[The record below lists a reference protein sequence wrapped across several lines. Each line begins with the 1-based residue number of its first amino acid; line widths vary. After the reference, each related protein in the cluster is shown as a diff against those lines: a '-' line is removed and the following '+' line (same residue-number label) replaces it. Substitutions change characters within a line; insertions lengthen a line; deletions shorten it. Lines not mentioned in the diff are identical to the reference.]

1 MKTIYLDNGATSF
14 PKPEAVKIATLK
26 YFDEL
31 TGNAGRSTSSA
42 RSVDR
47 LIYDLRDHIAKMFHF
62 DHSDHVVFTKN
73 ITESINTVLFG
84 YLKEGDHVLIS
95 NFEHNAVVRP
105 VVALKE
111 EGRIDYDFIPF
122 DAEGKLDVEAAR
134 GLLRPNTRL
143 IVSLHA
149 SNITGQILE
158 VEQLGQLARENNIKF
173 MLDVAQTAGFMDI
186 NMSKLKVDCLAFT
199 GHKSLLGPTGTG
211 GFLIAPEMARET
223 KAFIYG
229 GTGSLSESYEQP
241 NMMPDH
247 FESGTLNLLGLM
259 GLAAS
264 LQWIDERGYEAIQ
277 SHERTLIDHLETG
290 LSDIEGIICHN
301 LVRSDNRTGVL
312 ALSFVDKDPSWIAH
326 VLNRDYGIV
335 TRVGLQCAPIA
346 HKTIGTY
353 PSGVLRI
360 SVSPFN
366 TIEEIEYLISALKTL
381 IK

>member
-1 MKTIYLDNGATSF
+1 MKTIYLDNGATSY
-14 PKPEAVKIATLK
+14 PKPETVKIATLK
-26 YFDEL
+26 YFDEMM
-31 TGNAGRSTSSA
+31 GNAGRSTSSA

-47 LIYDLRDHIAKMFHF
+47 LIYDLREHIAKMFHF
-62 DHSDHVVFTKN
+62 NHSDHVIFTKN

-105 VVALKE
+105 VVALAD
-111 EGRIDYDFIPF
+111 EGRIEYDFIPF
-122 DAEGKLDVEAAR
+122 SDTGKLDVDATK

-143 IVSLHA
+143 IISLHA

-158 VEQLGQLARENNIKF
+158 VTRLGQLARENNVKF

-186 NMSKLKVDCLAFT
+186 NMAEMKVDCLAFT

-211 GFLIAPEMARET
+211 GFLIDPDMARET

-229 GTGSLSESYEQP
+229 GTGSLSESFDQP
-241 NMMPDH
+241 KLMPDH
-247 FESGTLNLLGLM
+247 FESGTLNLMGLL

-264 LQWIDERGYEAIQ
+264 LEWIAERGYEAIQ
-277 SHERTLIDHLETG
+277 LHERSLIKHLEIG
-290 LSDIEGIICHN
+290 LSKFEAIICHN
-301 LVRSDNRTGVL
+301 LVSFDNRTGVL
-312 ALSFVDKDPSWIAH
+312 ALSFKDRDPSWIAH
-326 VLNRDYGIV
+326 ALNRDYGII

-346 HKTIGTY
+346 HKTLGTF

-366 TIEEIEYLISALKTL
+366 TIEEIDHLILALKAL
-381 IK
+381 VK